1 VSLGFKRV
9 QINATSVNG
18 VDTSTLPSASK
29 ILRTVIS
36 GNRELEFILQRSEET
51 RELWE
56 PFDAEVEGNVS
67 MLFDESKGTGVL
79 PSTYT
84 PPPSQY
90 PVGYAGG
97 IGPSNVVSVLES
109 ILKVSGEKDF
119 WIDMESS
126 LRSNVDGVDS
136 FDVMKCQRVIR
147 RVCEEVG
154 LYQFCS

>member
-1 VSLGFKRV
+1 MSLGFKRV

-67 MLFDESKGTGVL
+67 MLFDESKGEKKHLIQGSSEL
-79 PSTYT
+79 NGGPERST
-84 PPPSQY
+84 
-90 PVGYAGG
+90 
-97 IGPSNVVSVLES
+97 
-109 ILKVSGEKDF
+109 
-119 WIDMESS
+119 
-126 LRSNVDGVDS
+126 
-136 FDVMKCQRVIR
+136 
-147 RVCEEVG
+147 
-154 LYQFCS
+154 